1 MTFIKLPRLYSVD
14 EFPWPNP
21 YQEMADR
28 MLRIGKA
35 QKRVVI
41 TGKQTR
47 A

>member
-1 MTFIKLPRLYSVD
+1 MTFIKLPRLYSVED
-14 EFPWPNP
+14 FPWPNP
-21 YQEMADR
+21 YRKIADR
-28 MLRIGKA
+28 MLRISKA